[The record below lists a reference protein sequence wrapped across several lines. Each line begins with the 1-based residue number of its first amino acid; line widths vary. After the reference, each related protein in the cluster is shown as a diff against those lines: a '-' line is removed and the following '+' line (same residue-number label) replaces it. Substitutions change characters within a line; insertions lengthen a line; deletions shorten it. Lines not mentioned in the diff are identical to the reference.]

1 MTITHQDFVDF
12 QERNFIVFCKHTI
25 DNCSAYAKRTSINS
39 IRRNETLM
47 DCILQEQSYATVVD
61 DYQTYTRCFDVR
73 GIPLVVRDEAMGE
86 CLQYIPPNKRSVL
99 LLSYFADFSDTEIA
113 KHLGITNAAV
123 HYRKKDALKRLRAMM
138 EAMNHEG

>member
-86 CLQYIPPNKRSVL
+86 CLQYIPPNK
-99 LLSYFADFSDTEIA
+99 
-113 KHLGITNAAV
+113 
-123 HYRKKDALKRLRAMM
+123 
-138 EAMNHEG
+138 